1 LARLLNVALIFNTA
15 ILSPCCLFAE
25 AFVDIELSLYFY
37 TKYMRKHY
45 LFLFSILLTTTLYS
59 QELKTRKE
67 IGCNGLA
74 KSAQEI
80 LAANKVLFV
89 VSTTSNCSNC
99 SEFADY
105 MNSFATVQA
114 SRIVVWAAMNKLNGT
129 TNCNEIDDFKEKYGF
144 ENIFAFIDT
153 NDVWTDGRF
162 TFYTV
167 LDPLTGTIAYQG
179 TSYQQAVAK
188 ALDIANA
195 IQQAN
200 QNNMN
205 PNALNNPTILAE
217 PKINSV
223 FPNPLKDELRY
234 SVIVSDTMP
243 VTVKVTDLLGTE
255 KILLTRNAKPDVKE
269 YSIDLREYHL
279 EKGIYFV
286 RLEVDK
292 NVKTFRLVKN

>member
-1 LARLLNVALIFNTA
+1 
-15 ILSPCCLFAE
+15 
-25 AFVDIELSLYFY
+25 
-37 TKYMRKHY
+37 MRKFY
-45 LFLFSILLTTTLYS
+45 LFLFSILFSAALFS
-59 QELKTRKE
+59 QNLLGRKE
-67 IGCNGLA
+67 IGCNGQT
-74 KSAQEI
+74 KTVTEI
-80 LAANKVLFV
+80 LSANKVLFV

-105 MNSFATVQA
+105 MNSFASVQS

-129 TNCNEIDDFKEKYGF
+129 TNCNEIDLFREKYGF
-144 ENIFAFIDT
+144 ENIFSFIDT

-167 LDPLTGTIAYQG
+167 IDPTSNSIAYQG

-188 ALDIANA
+188 ALDIANL
-195 IQQAN
+195 IQQATKN
-200 QNNMN
+200 ANTTATNNAVLIHN
-205 PNALNNPTILAE
+205 SLDQ
-217 PKINSV
+217 KINSV
-223 FPNPLKDELRY
+223 YPNPLKDELRY
-234 SVIVSDTMP
+234 SVSVSDTLP

-255 KILLTRNAKPDVKE
+255 KIYITREAKPEVKE
-269 YSIDLREYHL
+269 YSIDIREYHL

>member
-1 LARLLNVALIFNTA
+1 
-15 ILSPCCLFAE
+15 
-25 AFVDIELSLYFY
+25 
-37 TKYMRKHY
+37 MRKRY
-45 LFLFSILLTTTLYS
+45 LFLFSFLVTTTLFS

-67 IGCNGLA
+67 IGCNGVA
-74 KSAQEI
+74 KSAHEI

-89 VSTTSNCSNC
+89 LSTTSNCSNC

-129 TNCNEIDDFKEKYGF
+129 TNCNEIDDFKDKYGF

-188 ALDIANA
+188 ALDLANT

-200 QNNMN
+200 QNNT
-205 PNALNNPTILAE
+205 NATNNLNNPVLMIE

-234 SVIVSDTMP
+234 SVIVGDTTP

-255 KILLTRNAKPDVKE
+255 KILLIRNAKPDVKE